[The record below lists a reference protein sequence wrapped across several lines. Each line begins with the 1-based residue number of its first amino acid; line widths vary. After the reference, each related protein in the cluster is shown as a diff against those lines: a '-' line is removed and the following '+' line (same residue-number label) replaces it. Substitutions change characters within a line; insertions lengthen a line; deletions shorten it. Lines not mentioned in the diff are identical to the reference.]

1 MAKHGKKYTAVKKKV
16 QVEKLYAVE
25 EALQFI
31 KDNPTA
37 KFDETVEV
45 ALRMGVDPTKSDQ
58 AIRSTV
64 ALPNGSGKD
73 VRVIV
78 FATGSAAEAA
88 RAAGAVEAGFEDLLA
103 KVTGGWMDFDIVIS
117 TPDAMKEVR
126 KLGKVLG
133 PRGLMPNPKTG
144 TVTDDTATAVKQF
157 KALNKA
163 SFVNIRIG
171 NKMTRGNAAGSAAA
185 FKYLNRLCSLLY
197 YFIAFEKLD
206 GQERYIFK
214 LTYCIRRSA
223 QRLTEPAVYFNLF
236 ELKPEYLQCSFGKV

>member
-1 MAKHGKKYTAVKKKV
+1 MAKHGKTYTAVKKKV
-16 QVEKLYAVE
+16 SVEKLYAVE
-25 EALQFI
+25 EAIQFI

-37 KFDETVEV
+37 KFDETIEV

-64 ALPNGSGKD
+64 ALPNGTGKD

-78 FATGSAAEAA
+78 FATGAAAEAA
-88 RAAGAVEAGFEDLLA
+88 RTAGAVEAGFEDLLA
-103 KVTGGWMDFDIVIS
+103 KVTGGWMDFDIVIA

-157 KALNKA
+157 KAGRVEFRMDKN
-163 SFVNIRIG
+163 G
-171 NKMTRGNAAGSAAA
+171 NVMVPFG
-185 FKYLNRLCSLLY
+185 
-197 YFIAFEKLD
+197 
-206 GQERYIFK
+206 
-214 LTYCIRRSA
+214 RRSFTVEALA
-223 QRLTEPAVYFNLF
+223 QNFHAIYEAILAAKPASTKGIYIKRCTISSTMGPGLHIDTK
-236 ELKPEYLQCSFGKV
+236 ESATA

>member
-1 MAKHGKKYTAVKKKV
+1 MAKHGKTYTAVKKKV
-16 QVEKLYAVE
+16 SVEKLYAIG
-25 EALQFI
+25 EAIQFI

-37 KFDETVEV
+37 KFDESLEV

-64 ALPNGSGKD
+64 ALPNGTGKD

-78 FATGSAAEAA
+78 FAAGSAAEAA

-103 KVTGGWMDFDIVIS
+103 KVTGGWMDFDIVIA

-157 KALNKA
+157 KAGRVEFRLDKNGNIMVPFGKRSFTVEALTENFRAVYEAVLA
-163 SFVNIRIG
+163 SKPATAKGIYIKRCTVSSTMGPGLHVDIRE
-171 NKMTRGNAAGSAAA
+171 SAAA
-185 FKYLNRLCSLLY
+185 
-197 YFIAFEKLD
+197 
-206 GQERYIFK
+206 
-214 LTYCIRRSA
+214 
-223 QRLTEPAVYFNLF
+223 
-236 ELKPEYLQCSFGKV
+236 